1 MSRQAYHAFFF
12 VSVLSWPLVIDLRY
26 CSNMVVE
33 KDTLTDANM
42 GKEKTA
48 FNGDDSFFVAY
59 IDSLSDDD
67 NESDENDVLK
77 VSCHG
82 SDLKRMRDEAWQCG
96 VLTMKRRRI
105 SIHLEM
111 MSSGLTSIAFNEKEL
126 ISEDSPKSSD
136 SEQSFDECLKIQSE
150 SDSKNEG
157 PLQSSREK
165 HIRGDITLKK

>member
-1 MSRQAYHAFFF
+1 M
-12 VSVLSWPLVIDLRY
+12 Y
-26 CSNMVVE
+26 CNMVVE

-48 FNGDDSFFVAY
+48 FDDNDSFFVAY

-96 VLTMKRRRI
+96 VLTMKRRKI

-126 ISEDSPKSSD
+126 ISEDSSKSSGSD
-136 SEQSFDECLKIQSE
+136 QSFDECLKIQSE
-150 SDSKNEG
+150 SDSKNED
-157 PLQSSREK
+157 PFLSSREK
-165 HIRGDITLKK
+165 HIHGDLTLKK

>member
-1 MSRQAYHAFFF
+1 MVALIH
-12 VSVLSWPLVIDLRY
+12 
-26 CSNMVVE
+26 CKMVVE

-48 FNGDDSFFVAY
+48 FDDDDNFFVAY

-67 NESDENDVLK
+67 NQSDENDVLK

-126 ISEDSPKSSD
+126 ISEDSCKSSD
-136 SEQSFDECLKIQSE
+136 SDQSLDECLKIQNE
-150 SDSKNEG
+150 SDSKNED
-157 PLQSSREK
+157 PLLSSREK
-165 HIRGDITLKK
+165 HTHGDMTLKKWDAK

>member
-1 MSRQAYHAFFF
+1 MVALIH
-12 VSVLSWPLVIDLRY
+12 
-26 CSNMVVE
+26 CNMVVE

-48 FNGDDSFFVAY
+48 FDDDDSFFVAY

-67 NESDENDVLK
+67 NERDENDVLK

-126 ISEDSPKSSD
+126 ISEDSCKSSD
-136 SEQSFDECLKIQSE
+136 SDQSFDECRKIQNE
-150 SDSKNEG
+150 SDSKNED
-157 PLQSSREK
+157 PLLSRREK
-165 HIRGDITLKK
+165 HIHGEMTLKKWHAK